1 MNKSERKVPEKVEDA
16 RELDENVGRDA
27 GEDET

>member
-27 GEDET
+27 GEDEA